1 MTEKRIVAERDRIP
15 ASSPGPRNDLV
26 LRCGILLLPPP
37 DLAPHPADDLRI
49 DAVLPVGSY
58 HDVQVAGRLHVKVVS
73 QLHGHHSHLLRGN
86 LQGLLLRIRLCCSI
100 VQLLQL
106 PDELVRVDAELL
118 ELPLLALK
126 EGDDLQRETD
136 DLRKRQAHVLGYLR
150 PLRGMV
156 DIPSVAS

>member
-1 MTEKRIVAERDRIP
+1 
-15 ASSPGPRNDLV
+15 
-26 LRCGILLLPPP
+26 
-37 DLAPHPADDLRI
+37 
-49 DAVLPVGSY
+49 
-58 HDVQVAGRLHVKVVS
+58 
-73 QLHGHHSHLLRGN
+73 
-86 LQGLLLRIRLCCSI
+86 